1 MATNPLN
8 NNQKNKKGRGGARP
22 GAGRKPGA
30 IQKLG
35 GKELLEAIERQ
46 TGKSFADNI
55 AEHYN
60 RAIVSQEWAD
70 VKDYE
75 KFIIAKVI
83 SDVKEVDITT
93 NGESLNAKFEFTQT
107 ELPDWS
113 DIPITYSTREE

>member
-1 MATNPLN
+1 MI
-8 NNQKNKKGRGGARP
+8 NNQKNKKGRGGKRP

-35 GKELLEAIERQ
+35 GKDLLEAIERQ

-60 RAIVSQEWAD
+60 RAIISEEWAD

-93 NGESLNAKFEFTQT
+93 NGESFNAKFEFTQS

-113 DIPITYSTREE
+113 NVPITYTTKDV